1 MLKKRTILIGL
12 WLVFNHS
19 FFSQS
24 KISGTTGSWSDPSI
38 WIPNGVPT
46 SSNDVTISN
55 GHTVTLDVNASCN
68 SLNVGTG
75 TGSSLFLLSGNTAL
89 SLSVNLNLSIAS
101 ASSFSILSSSN
112 TTHSLILNGDI
123 INNGNL
129 RLYQDANSLCDVL
142 FSKNGNQTV
151 SGTGALTRFNAITLN
166 MGNSINNT
174 LEIVTPTFS
183 ASTNFLNLINGT
195 FKFSSPG
202 PVSIEPFRNTT
213 AIPSTAGL
221 WINSSNV
228 VANTNAGITL
238 SGLLCVS
245 LGSLSVGNGLNEDI
259 TASGGTLVVS
269 GGSLTLAGKYN
280 SASAAGTFSMTSGAI
295 KLANNGTNNTGI
307 APFHISASGSN
318 FIMSGG
324 IMLIEREGGNGSQDL
339 GFVCTS
345 IPSASI
351 SGGTLQIGTATTPP
365 NQTLSIHC
373 ASTLPHLQINSANA
387 TAKIINNDL
396 SVLNGISIVSG
407 TLLPGNFNITLGG
420 DWENTGTFVSG
431 AGYVNFNSASAQ
443 FIKKAGTEVFTHLAF
458 NGAGVKTFS
467 SSISANGNFSISS
480 ASAVDPGS
488 SNYSL
493 TIKGNFTN
501 DGSFTAHNGLVLLN
515 GASTQSI
522 SGSGSTTFF
531 DLYIN
536 NTFGVSVNC
545 PGNIEGTLSL
555 TNGTLSLNSN
565 TLTLVSNSLTTARIA
580 EISGTGDINGI
591 VTVQRY
597 IAGGATGWVF
607 MGTALS
613 SALSLNDWDDDIYI
627 SCPSCPDGSVPGFS
641 SIYTYDESAPGIYDN
656 ASSYVPLSSVNDPII
671 HGKGYWV
678 YLGTGSL
685 TSNDITIDATGTVR
699 KFNYSIPLS
708 YNNYG
713 SSLNDGWN
721 LIHNPYPSAIS
732 WAALKGTTTN
742 IDDAIYVYNPDLN
755 SGTGGYASYV
765 NGISSPATSAG
776 GIADNIAMCQGFY
789 VHSTGATSLLAQESN
804 KVSSNTGFMK
814 ESDQTH
820 IPLLRM
826 ALFKNNTLSDE
837 TVLYL
842 QKGATTRFE
851 SAYDS
856 YKMRGS
862 DPAAPMIAV
871 NQDSVDFQINGIP
884 PLPGSYTLSL
894 KATTGMS
901 GSYRI
906 KAIDLLN
913 FPPGACIRLLDK
925 LTHSLTDLTTSDYTF
940 YLADTTQTARFDLS
954 ITFRELHVDSFVQ
967 QPTCLSPENGLI
979 SVKGKNEGP
988 WNYVW
993 KQNGTIIRHAKQL
1006 TGADTLKGLR
1016 EGSYELHVE
1025 TEAGCD
1031 HNSSYYDIIK
1041 QISPVANFSCADTVY
1056 LKELTKVHY
1065 KNSSKDYYS
1074 NFWRFDV
1081 SPFYSDSVSP
1091 AITYTASGTFS
1102 AQLICTSLSGCKD
1115 SLSKKICI
1123 IDSLPP
1129 NQAIQKVSGLI
1140 LKHLGENHYILEG
1153 YFDSEKEVK
1162 VELYAPD
1169 GKLIQSFPKQAT
1181 HHLQQPIFIQNFQSG
1196 IYLLRVFMNGE
1207 GYFFRLVSV

>member
-12 WLVFNHS
+12 WLLFNHS

-68 SLNVGTG
+68 SLNIGTG

-151 SGTGALTRFNAITLN
+151 SGTGTLTRFNAITLN
-166 MGNSINNT
+166 MGNSLNNT
-174 LEIVTPTFS
+174 LEITTPTFS

-202 PVSIEPFRNTT
+202 PVSIEPFRNATT
-213 AIPSTAGL
+213 IPSTAGL

-228 VANTNAGITL
+228 IANTNAGVNL

-245 LGSLSVGNGLNEDI
+245 LGSLSVGNGVNEDI
-259 TASGGTLVVS
+259 TASGGTLAIS
-269 GGSLTLAGKYN
+269 GGSLTVAGKYN
-280 SASAAGTFSMTSGAI
+280 SASAAGTFSMSSGAI

-324 IMLIEREGGNGSQDL
+324 IISIEREGGNGSQDL

-345 IPSASI
+345 APSSI
-351 SGGTLQIGTATTPP
+351 VSGGTLQIGSAGTPL
-365 NQTLSIHC
+365 NQTLSISC
-373 ASTLPHLQINSANA
+373 ATLLPHLHINSANA
-387 TAKIINNDL
+387 TAKIITNDL
-396 SVLNGISIVSG
+396 SVINGISISSG
-407 TLLPGNFNITLGG
+407 TLMPGNFNITLGG
-420 DWENTGTFVSG
+420 NWENAGTFVPG
-431 AGYVNFNSASAQ
+431 AGYVNFNAASAQ
-443 FIKKAGTEVFTHLAF
+443 FIKKTGGEVFNHLVF
-458 NGAGVKTFS
+458 NGSGVKTFS
-467 SSISANGNFSISS
+467 SDISASGNFSISS
-480 ASAVDPGS
+480 ASIIDPGS

-493 TIKGNFTN
+493 TVKGNFTN
-501 DGSFTAHNGLVLLN
+501 DGSFVAHNGLVLLN
-515 GASTQSI
+515 GASMQNV

-531 DLYIN
+531 NLSIN
-536 NTFGVSVNC
+536 NAFGVSINC
-545 PGNIEGTLSL
+545 PLNLEGTLAL

-580 EISGTGDINGI
+580 EISGSGDITGTI
-591 VTVQRY
+591 TVQRY
-597 IAGGATGWVF
+597 ITGGATGWVF
-607 MGTALS
+607 MGTPLS
-613 SALSLNDWDDDIYI
+613 SALTLNDWDDDIYI
-627 SCPSCPDGSVPGFS
+627 SCPSCPDGSVPGFL

-671 HGKGYWV
+671 QGKGYWV

-685 TSNDITIDATGTVR
+685 TSNDITIDVTGSVR
-699 KFNYSIPLS
+699 KFNYTIPLS
-708 YNNYG
+708 YSNYG

-732 WAALKGTTTN
+732 WTALKGTTAN

-789 VHSTGATSLLAQESN
+789 VHSSGATSLLAQESN
-804 KVSSNTGFMK
+804 KVGNNTSFIK
-814 ESDQTH
+814 EAEFIDK
-820 IPLLRM
+820 PLLRM
-826 ALFKNNTLSDE
+826 GLFKDSIPVDE
-837 TVLYL
+837 TVLYF

-862 DPAAPMIAV
+862 DPYAPMIAA
-871 NQDSVDFQINGIP
+871 NEDSIDFQINGLP

-894 KATTGMS
+894 KAITGLS
-901 GSYRI
+901 GNYRI
-906 KAIDLLN
+906 KAVDLLN
-913 FPPGACIRLLDK
+913 FPQGICIKLFDK
-925 LTHSLTDLTTSDYTF
+925 LNHSLTDLTTSDYTF
-940 YLADTTQTARFDLS
+940 YLADSTQTPRFDLF
-954 ITFRELHVDSFVQ
+954 ITLKELEVDSFVQ
-967 QPTCLSPENGLI
+967 QPTCFSPEKGLI

-993 KQNGTIIRHAKQL
+993 KENGTIIRHTIQL
-1006 TGADTLKGLR
+1006 ISADTLKGLR
-1016 EGSYELHVE
+1016 EGNYELHVQ
-1025 TEAGCD
+1025 TAGGCD
-1031 HNSSYYDIIK
+1031 HNMSHYEINPQFPAK
-1041 QISPVANFSCADTVY
+1041 ANFFTADTIY
-1056 LKELTKVHY
+1056 LKESARIHY
-1065 KNSSKDYYS
+1065 KNTSENNHA
-1074 NFWRFDV
+1074 NFWQFDV
-1081 SPFYSDSVSP
+1081 SPFYTDSASP
-1091 AITYTASGTFS
+1091 VITYSRSGTFNT
-1102 AQLICTSLSGCKD
+1102 QLICTSVSGCKD
-1115 SLSKKICI
+1115 SLSKKISI
-1123 IDSLPP
+1123 IDTFPI
-1129 NQAIQKVSGLI
+1129 NQVTQKVSGLI
-1140 LKHLGENHYILEG
+1140 LKNLGENNYLLEG
-1153 YFDSEKEVK
+1153 FFDAEKTVSM
-1162 VELYAPD
+1162 ELYAPE
-1169 GKLIQSFPKQAT
+1169 GKLLQSFQKQLISQ
-1181 HHLQQPIFIQNFQSG
+1181 LQQAISIQNFQGG
-1196 IYLLRVFMNGE
+1196 IYLLRVYIDSE
-1207 GYFFRLVSV
+1207 DYTFRLLSH